1 MARSSAYP
9 SYTISY
15 CLDFIKKVYQEYGS
29 SSFATRK
36 NLADVLGISEGAIQ
50 MRTSSAVQYGLLEMK
65 SGEGYKPSQLFLK
78 IHKPLNEEEKHLANL
93 EALKSPKLYSQ
104 LIADLE
110 NHLIP
115 STNALGNILFRKF
128 NIAEKVSQKAAKVFI
143 DNINYLN
150 LKNEDNKLKLDASSD
165 QSTETVEAEDILKN
179 ENEVPK
185 QSTYENSNEKS
196 RAGNIQTEYRE
207 LELPLTGKKKSKLI
221 IPIDINE
228 KDLDIIKA
236 QIEVIRLSIE

>member
-15 CLDFIKKVYQEYGS
+15 CLDFIKKVYLEYGS

-50 MRTSSAVQYGLLEMK
+50 MRTSSAVQYGLLEKK
-65 SGEGYKPSQLFLK
+65 SGEGYKPSELFLK
-78 IHKPLNEEEKHLANL
+78 IHKPLNEVEKYNAQM
-93 EALKSPKLYSQ
+93 EVLKKPKLYSQ
-104 LIADLE
+104 LLDDLE
-110 NHLIP
+110 NHIIP
-115 STNALGNILFRKF
+115 STNGLGTILFRKF
-128 NIAEKVSQKAAKVFI
+128 NIVEKVSEKAAKVFI

-150 LKNEDNKLKLDASSD
+150 LKSEDNKLILDSVSN
-165 QSTETVEAEDILKN
+165 QSLETVEINDTSEIED
-179 ENEVPK
+179 ETSK
-185 QSTYENSNEKS
+185 QFKYDKSYESTRISNT
-196 RAGNIQTEYRE
+196 QTEYRE